1 MKIKYSILLAALALF
16 AIGCTEEN
24 LPSAGETAR
33 EYLKLWMDKYHPGI
47 SATPDG
53 LYVLEETVG
62 KGSLWTSE
70 EAYSYLDVT
79 VRKLDGTI
87 SSTTDMKLAQQ
98 LGTYSVGNY
107 YGPKYLLTGEGNSY
121 AGVDAL
127 LSGMRIGGTRTAVV
141 PAWMLTTSRY
151 STQQEYLDAAASTSV
166 SLIYTL
172 SLKGQTNDVEATELD
187 SLTRYV
193 YSNYMQAR
201 PVSYIEDEDPDGTF
215 FFLSNASQF
224 ESAGATKRGDTDSGT
239 INYTGRLLNGQVFDT
254 TVEKVAK
261 DAGIYDS
268 SKTYAPVS
276 ITFASE
282 WDSVSMGEST
292 SLINGFKGGLFLM
305 QYPGEKA
312 VVLFTSSHG
321 YSSSGSGSTI
331 PGWSPLIFELELVS
345 VSSLE

>member
-1 MKIKYSILLAALALF
+1 MNKKLLISLALLCLLAP
-16 AIGCTEEN
+16 GCAKKTT
-24 LPSAGETAR
+24 STTGADAK
-33 EYLKLWMDKYHPGI
+33 EYLQLWMDKFHPGI
-47 SATPDG
+47 NANADG
-53 LYVLEETVG
+53 LYILEDIPGTGED
-62 KGSLWTSE
+62 WNSE
-70 EAYSYLDVT
+70 KQYIYTEAT
-79 VRKLDGTI
+79 VRSLSGTI
-87 SSTTDMKLAQQ
+87 SSTTDETLAKQ
-98 LGTYSVGNY
+98 LGTYAVGNY
-107 YGPKYLLTGEGNSY
+107 YGPKYQAIGSGISY

-127 LSGMRIGGTRTAVV
+127 LKGMKMGGSRTAVV

-201 PVSYIEDEDPDGTF
+201 PVSYIEDEDPDGSF

-224 ESAGATKRGDTDSGT
+224 ESAGATTRGDTDSGT
-239 INYTGRLLNGQVFDT
+239 ITYTGRLLNGQVFDT